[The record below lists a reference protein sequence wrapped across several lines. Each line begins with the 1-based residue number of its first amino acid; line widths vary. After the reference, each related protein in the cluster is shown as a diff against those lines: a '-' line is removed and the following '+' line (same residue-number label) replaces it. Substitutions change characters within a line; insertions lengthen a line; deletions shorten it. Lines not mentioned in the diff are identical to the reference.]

1 MLDFLRRSAT
11 SVFAWIILGVLAL
24 VFGLSFG
31 LPSENLTLGPEKI
44 VKVHGESIGD
54 EDFRY
59 ELNLAARLGPCPR
72 SRSAAS

>member
-31 LPSENLTLGPEKI
+31 LPSENLTLGPE
-44 VKVHGESIGD
+44 
-54 EDFRY
+54 
-59 ELNLAARLGPCPR
+59 
-72 SRSAAS
+72 